1 MLMILLPFHGVLI
14 NWSSNTIL
22 IALMERSNKLI
33 GLLTI
38 ASLGSISH
46 AVLLCLYGCRFIQE
60 VERGLLALALL

>member
-1 MLMILLPFHGVLI
+1 MLMILLPFHGALI

-33 GLLTI
+33 GLLT
-38 ASLGSISH
+38 SLGSMSH